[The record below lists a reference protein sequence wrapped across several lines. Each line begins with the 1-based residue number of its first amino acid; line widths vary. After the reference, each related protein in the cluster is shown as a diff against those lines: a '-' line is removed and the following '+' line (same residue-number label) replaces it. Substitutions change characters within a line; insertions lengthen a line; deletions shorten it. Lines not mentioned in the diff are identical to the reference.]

1 MDANLRYEQWDL
13 GIDTYFD
20 YSRQKGWLC
29 AIEQC
34 NGSGDCRKSGL
45 LGGTMCPTY
54 RATRDERN
62 TTRARAN
69 TLRELLIHPLQKDIF
84 NQEEILT
91 ALDTCV
97 SCKACKSE
105 CPSNVDMA
113 RFKAEYLQHH
123 YDNAHI
129 PLRSRLIAN
138 LTSMQKL
145 GMAAPMAL

>member
-1 MDANLRYEQWDL
+1 MY
-13 GIDTYFD
+13 
-20 YSRQKGWLC
+20 
-29 AIEQC
+29 
-34 NGSGDCRKSGL
+34 
-45 LGGTMCPTY
+45 TY

-62 TTRARAN
+62 ATRARAN

-145 GMAAPMAL
+145 GMAAPWLYNAIISNVFTSSLIKRILKFAPQRSIPKLYKMTLR

>member
-1 MDANLRYEQWDL
+1 
-13 GIDTYFD
+13 
-20 YSRQKGWLC
+20 
-29 AIEQC
+29 
-34 NGSGDCRKSGL
+34 
-45 LGGTMCPTY
+45 MCPTY

-123 YDNAHI
+123 YD
-129 PLRSRLIAN
+129 PYSIALAFN
-138 LTSMQKL
+138 CQSDKYAKA
-145 GMAAPMAL
+145 GYGSAMAL